1 MSMQSTPPQRTVILA
16 AVDGSAASP
25 YVVSAGAKFASMPG
39 AELHMVHVIEAL
51 ADPKRLTEQLERG
64 RQILENLGRDLPQNI
79 PLTLHLAAG
88 TATREVL
95 QLAANLQADL
105 IVVGAHDLSRL
116 EKLLLGSVSEP
127 IVRKAQC
134 PVYVVRRKDYHGKV
148 VPELEPPC
156 PDCLQVQRATGGKEL
171 WCARHAEKHAHGRVH
186 YELPQGFAEGSTFV
200 RP

>member
-1 MSMQSTPPQRTVILA
+1 MSTQSTNPPRTVILG
-16 AVDGSAASP
+16 AVDGTAASP
-25 YVVSAGAKFASMPG
+25 YVVAAGGRFAAMPG
-39 AELHMVHVIEAL
+39 AELHLVHVIDAVGETR
-51 ADPKRLTEQLERG
+51 RLTEQLERG
-64 RQILENLGRDLPQNI
+64 RQILEDLGRNLPESI
-79 PLTLHLAAG
+79 PLMLHLAAG
-88 TATREVL
+88 SPTREIL

-116 EKLLLGSVSEP
+116 EKLLLGSVAEP

-156 PDCLQVQRATGGKEL
+156 PDCLETQRATAGREL
-171 WCARHAEKHAHGRVH
+171 WCARHAQRHVHGRVH
-186 YELPQGFAEGSTFV
+186 YEVPQGFGEGSTFL